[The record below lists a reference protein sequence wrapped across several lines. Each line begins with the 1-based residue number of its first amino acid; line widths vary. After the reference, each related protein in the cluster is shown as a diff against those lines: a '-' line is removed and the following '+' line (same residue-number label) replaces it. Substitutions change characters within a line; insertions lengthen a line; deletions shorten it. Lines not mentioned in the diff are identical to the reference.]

1 MSSEIVAALIQVFA
15 AVIIAVGGGLI
26 TARYSRHSKEI
37 ADDQML
43 KELFTEFNRRYAVL
57 NNTLYA
63 IEAKYSTLEK
73 LNAAPDSFAIKQAV
87 QDYFNLCAEEFFW
100 YYHKKRID
108 KKIWDSWQSGMLYWY
123 SVPAI
128 RELWEAEVKESGKA
142 SYYITD
148 EKEFFVIV

>member
-1 MSSEIVAALIQVFA
+1 MSSEIIAALIQVVA

-43 KELFTEFNRRYAVL
+43 KELFTEFNNEYGKLHKKLTEV
-57 NNTLYA
+57 
-63 IEAKYSTLEK
+63 EEKYSTTEK
-73 LNAAPDSFAIKQAV
+73 LNAAHNAEELKHTIKL
-87 QDYFNLCAEEFFW
+87 YFILCSEEFFW
-100 YYHKKRID
+100 YYHKHRID

-148 EKEFFVIV
+148 EKEFFVRT